1 MANQM
6 IEIEDENKLY
16 SFNNIQ
22 LSIIGTFEEPWFVG
36 EEICTLLG
44 YSNTKKALQKHIQD
58 CEKIS
63 VKELREKIQES
74 RGPTLGPLSNLK
86 KLNWQKVLIS
96 EFGLYELIF
105 NSHMPIAREFKDWVK
120 SVLKEIRLKGKY
132 ELQKQLT
139 EVESKLTETKRD
151 IESKSEEI
159 VELTAERAEL
169 NNRRFLDKRKIHIK
183 LSDRIIALGYLSSIQ
198 KNYLFRKREVEV
210 SGRKCKIV
218 HPDIHKVE
226 GKILQLSNQLSS
238 VYKTKYKKNPDI
250 EKSNRSNLYTF
261 SFYEEYGD
269 EIIQNF
275 FKKDALVN
283 WGIDWS
289 WKATDDE
296 QCPEFNHPTL
306 E

>member
-22 LSIIGTFEEPWFVG
+22 LSIIGTYEKPWFVAK
-36 EEICTLLG
+36 EIAELLG
-44 YSNTKKALQKHIQD
+44 YQDAKKAIQSHID
-58 CEKIS
+58 DEDKMS
-63 VKELREKIQES
+63 VKMFREKYGNNM
-74 RGPTLGPLSNLK
+74 RGMFSPHQ
-86 KLNWQKVLIS
+86 KLNWQTVLTNTN
-96 EFGLYELIF
+96 GLYELTF
-105 NSHMPIAREFKDWVK
+105 NSNKPIAKEFKKWLKV
-120 SVLKEIRLKGKY
+120 VLEEIRLKGRY

-139 EVESKLTETKRD
+139 EIESKLVETEKV

-159 VELTAERAEL
+159 VEL

-198 KNYLFRKREVEV
+198 KNYLFRKREVQV
-210 SGRKCKIV
+210 CGRNCKIV

-283 WGIDWS
+283 WGIDWN

-296 QCPEFNHPTL
+296 QCPEFNNPTL

>member
-16 SFNNIQ
+16 SFNNIK

-44 YSNTKKALQKHIQD
+44 YSNVRNALHTHIRD
-58 CEKIS
+58 SEKIS
-63 VKELREKIQES
+63 VKALREKIQEFRVPDS
-74 RGPTLGPLSNLK
+74 STLQILK

-139 EVESKLTETKRD
+139 EVEAKLDESKRD
-151 IESKSEEI
+151 VNSKSEEI
-159 VELTAERAEL
+159 VEL

-238 VYKTKYKKNPDI
+238 AYKNKYKKNPDI

-269 EIIQNF
+269 EIIHSF
-275 FKKDALVN
+275 FKKDALNN
-283 WGIDWS
+283 WEIDWT

-296 QCPEFNHPTL
+296 QCPEFNVPSL